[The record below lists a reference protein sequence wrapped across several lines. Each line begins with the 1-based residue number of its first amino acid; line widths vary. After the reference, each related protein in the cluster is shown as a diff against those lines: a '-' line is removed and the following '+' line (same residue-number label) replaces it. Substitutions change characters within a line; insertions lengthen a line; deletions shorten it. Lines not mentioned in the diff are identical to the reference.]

1 MKNNRSVIKIAHDF
15 FLIFKF

>member
-1 MKNNRSVIKIAHDF
+1 MKNNRLVIKIAHDF